1 MNIAASIKSK
11 INKLDSGEVFT
22 YDTLGIPPNEF
33 LAAAKALSRLV
44 EDDVIRRYK
53 NGVYYKPKQTAF
65 GELMPRETTLL
76 DLYLFE
82 KDKQIAYVTGLRL
95 YNELGLTT
103 QISNVVRVAG
113 NKEIKAK
120 IGNLVIKPAKAYVP
134 VEENNV
140 SLLQLLDVIKDFK
153 NIPDMDKKRG
163 ITFLRKKIQELTDV
177 EKNRLITIAKAY
189 PPKVRALLGAILEAL
204 SLNSFS
210 TSLKESINYLSTYK
224 FGLSK
229 SILPTISN
237 WNVS

>member
-1 MNIAASIKSK
+1 
-11 INKLDSGEVFT
+11 
-22 YDTLGIPPNEF
+22 
-33 LAAAKALSRLV
+33 
-44 EDDVIRRYK
+44 
-53 NGVYYKPKQTAF
+53 
-65 GELMPRETTLL
+65 
-76 DLYLFE
+76 
-82 KDKQIAYVTGLRL
+82 
-95 YNELGLTT
+95 LTT

-120 IGNLVIKPAKAYVP
+120 IGNLVLKPAKAYVP

-177 EKNRLITIAKAY
+177 EKNKLIAIAKAY

-229 SILPTISN
+229 NILPTISN
-237 WNVS
+237 WNIS